1 MLASRPLSVAL
12 ATTKMLGAAFKGLF
26 SILALAIGS
35 GIIVWVLY
43 NELVERLPQ
52 YQRPPLVGTF
62 GIAPAMIL
70 VGLRWG
76 RQTLS
81 YFRRRDV

>member
-1 MLASRPLSVAL
+1 MSLAN
-12 ATTKMLGAAFKGLF
+12 TKMLGAAFKGLF
-26 SILALAIGS
+26 SILALAIGG

-43 NELVERLPQ
+43 NEIVERLPQ

-62 GIAPAMIL
+62 GIAPSMIL
-70 VGLRWG
+70 IGLHWG
-76 RQTLS
+76 RQALS